1 MVMRLKWAFP
11 ALLLAICGLAASQTT
26 PASTA
31 PAELQT
37 ESAATHSPTAD
48 SSQAAAPAVPPSS
61 LSPQQQR
68 LLDQT
73 DQLVTLAQQLKSEV
87 DKTNQYTLSLNTLRR
102 AEDIEKLAKNLQ
114 KQIHKENR

>member
-1 MVMRLKWAFP
+1 MNMKWAFP
-11 ALLLAICGLAASQTT
+11 VLLLAICGLAAGQTA

-31 PAELQT
+31 PATLQN
-37 ESAATHSPTAD
+37 ESAEAHSPTAD
-48 SSQAAAPAVPPSS
+48 SRQTAAPAVPPSS

-73 DQLVTLAQQLKSEV
+73 DQLVVLAQQLKSEV
-87 DKTNQYTLSLNTLRR
+87 DKTNRYTLSLNTLRR

-114 KQIHKENR
+114 KQVQKDSH